1 MLLRCGGLPPIGKI
15 GRVLA
20 MDVWRP
26 PPFTF
31 LQVFFFFRVA
41 FSELLLRGVAPL
53 DRPEAERQL
62 RGKGVARPDCRRAK
76 VHAVV
81 PAVALGVSPTGMMV
95 TYDLQN

>member
-1 MLLRCGGLPPIGKI
+1 MEGPPLL
-15 GRVLA
+15 
-20 MDVWRP
+20 
-26 PPFTF
+26 F
-31 LQVFFFFRVA
+31 LVVSIFFRVA
-41 FSELLLRGVAPL
+41 FSELVLRGVAPL
-53 DRPEAERQL
+53 DRPDAERQL